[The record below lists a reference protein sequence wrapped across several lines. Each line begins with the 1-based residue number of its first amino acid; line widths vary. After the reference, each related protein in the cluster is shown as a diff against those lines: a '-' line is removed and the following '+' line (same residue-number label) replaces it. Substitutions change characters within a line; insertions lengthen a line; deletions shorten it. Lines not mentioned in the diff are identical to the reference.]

1 MMYRWLEHRQLCAY
15 IWEVFQRTGSENHRA
30 LAMDQADNQASS
42 VVLLY
47 HLQFR
52 ATQGRKLQQENHG
65 NN

>member
-30 LAMDQADNQASS
+30 LAMDQVENQASS
-42 VVLLY
+42 VVLY
-47 HLQFR
+47 HLQFK